1 MSYLLFVVLVQQKW
15 DKRILFERT
24 GFLCYDNG
32 TGLFC
37 AKRQYKGQVNEN
49 GK

>member
-1 MSYLLFVVLVQQKW
+1 MCSCKIGEVHRRW

-32 TGLFC
+32 TELFC
-37 AKRQYKGQVNEN
+37 ADNTKDR
-49 GK
+49 